1 MNHGGGTQIGILGGS
16 FVESADEVLDN
27 APCGFISTLPDGTI
41 VSVNRTFLDWTGF
54 DRDDLLAGRRFQD
67 LLITPGEKSYETVF
81 LPLLHTQ
88 GFVNEIA
95 CHIACGNRGPLPVL
109 VNSRLKTDAA
119 GRPLAIRTTVFN
131 AAERAK
137 YEHELHLAREQADR
151 LATIVTSSADAIYSM
166 TLDGVILTW
175 NMGAET
181 MLGYP
186 ASEAVG
192 RHAVDL
198 IVPPDKYEEFAALSA
213 RLQLGETQQLDT
225 IRLRRDGTLVDVAA
239 SAAPVYDDKETIVA
253 FSVILR
259 DITDKTQIMAAL
271 QQSEARFRGT
281 FENAAV
287 GVAHVALDGSWL
299 RVNDTLCQVAGYSR
313 ETLLTKT
320 YRNITEPGD
329 LTVELEL
336 AQRLMAGEVGS
347 YAVEK
352 RFIGADGSAV
362 WTGVTVTLQRRENG
376 DPAYFIVIIRDIGA
390 RVRATEALHE
400 SQARLLYAANS
411 AKLSYVVVDLE
422 RRWVQASENQ
432 EAVMGYATPDFENG
446 IELDRA
452 TSIFLDHVVEA
463 DRRRVRRF
471 LRQAS
476 SGETLPG
483 LDYRVEGDDGRERW
497 IETRYNLEASR
508 YGRAIRFFVT
518 NMDIT
523 DRKRTEE
530 HIRLLMGEVNHRAMN
545 LLGVVQ
551 AIAWQTAKSQDSKTY
566 VARLAERI
574 GGLAASHDLLVR
586 AELKGVEIAELVRT
600 QLHGFSA
607 AIGTR
612 ILVDGPSVRL
622 SPAAAQAI
630 GMALHELAT
639 NATKYGALSNSDGRV
654 HVSWQVSGAEDGL
667 FSMSW
672 IESGGPAVQP
682 PTRKGFG
689 QAVIVS
695 MVQSAVSGEVLLE
708 FNESGLSWKL
718 RSPFA
723 DTLETE
729 DAGDPA
735 GNT

>member
-1 MNHGGGTQIGILGGS
+1 MNYGGGTQIGILAGP
-16 FVESADEVLDN
+16 FVESAEEVLDN
-27 APCGFISTLPDGTI
+27 APCGFVSTLPDGTI
-41 VSVNRTFLDWTGF
+41 VSVNRTFLDWTGLE
-54 DRDDLLAGRRFQD
+54 RDDLLAGQKFQD
-67 LLITPGEKSYETVF
+67 LLIIPGEKSYETVF
-81 LPLLHTQ
+81 LPLLLTR

-95 CHIACGNRGPLPVL
+95 CHISCGNRGPLPVL
-109 VNSRLKTDAA
+109 VNSSVKNDAA

-137 YEHELHLAREQADR
+137 YEHELRLAREQADR

-166 TLDGVILTW
+166 TVDGIILTW

-186 ASEAVG
+186 AAEAVG
-192 RHAVDL
+192 RNVVDL
-198 IVPPDKYEEFAALSA
+198 IVPPGKCEEFAAVSA

-225 IRLRRDGTLVDVAA
+225 IRLRRDGTLVEVAA
-239 SAAPVYDDKETIVA
+239 SAAPVYDDKGTIAA

-259 DITDKTQIMAAL
+259 DITDKKQIMAAL

-299 RVNDTLCQVAGYSR
+299 RVNDTLCQIVGYSR

-320 YRNITEPGD
+320 YRDITDPDD
-329 LTVELEL
+329 LGAEQYLVE
-336 AQRLMAGEVGS
+336 RLMAGEIGS
-347 YAVEK
+347 YALDK
-352 RFIGADGSAV
+352 RCIGGDGSAV
-362 WTGVTVTLQRRENG
+362 WTGVTVTQQRRENG
-376 DPAYFIVIIRDIGA
+376 DPAYFIVIIRDIDD
-390 RVRATEALHE
+390 RVRATEALRE
-400 SQARLLYAANS
+400 SEARLLYAAKS

-422 RRWVQASENQ
+422 RRLVQASENQ
-432 EAVMGYATPDFENG
+432 EAVMGYATPGFETG
-446 IELDRA
+446 IDLDRA
-452 TSIFLDHVVEA
+452 TSVFLDRVEQA

-476 SGETLPG
+476 SGDPVTS
-483 LDYRVEGDDGRERW
+483 LDYRVRGDDGRERW

-551 AIAWQTAKSQDSKTY
+551 AIAWQTAKSQESKTY
-566 VARLAERI
+566 VARLADRI
-574 GGLAASHDLLVR
+574 SGLAASHDLLVR
-586 AELKGVEIAELVRT
+586 ADLKGVEITELVHT
-600 QLHGFSA
+600 QLLGFSA
-607 AIGTR
+607 GMGTR
-612 ILVDGPSVRL
+612 ILSGGPSLRL

-639 NATKYGALSNSDGRV
+639 NATKYGALSNSEGRV
-654 HVSWQVSGAEDGL
+654 HISWQVAGAADGL

-672 IESGGPAVQP
+672 IESGGPAVKP

-695 MVQSAVSGEVLLE
+695 MVQSAVSGQVELE
-708 FNESGLSWKL
+708 YAESGLSWNL
-718 RSPFA
+718 RSPVA
-723 DTLETE
+723 NTLETE
-729 DAGDPA
+729 DAGDSA